1 MSFHAV
7 RVMCSMGLLWLLFGN
22 QPKHSLNPM
31 IYVWMAHH
39 TNKRFVTKFM
49 CCVLTV
55 IFQTIVKPAKKETS
69 NLKTIDM
76 TELSIYSFIIS
87 SVWLLYLFFVF
98 RNGRRVP
105 IIKWWSTLSTC
116 DYNLQKSRNVNSAM
130 TKLKKCSFP
139 WNSWEELNHVTW
151 CSTFTSSFI
160 SSFLFDLKSKKQ
172 SVI

>member
-1 MSFHAV
+1 
-7 RVMCSMGLLWLLFGN
+7 MGLLWLLFGN

-39 TNKRFVTKFM
+39 TNKRFVTKFL
-49 CCVLTV
+49 CCVLTA
-55 IFQTIVKPAKKETS
+55 IFQTIIKPEKKRNVKSEDNWYDWII
-69 NLKTIDM
+69 NL
-76 TELSIYSFIIS
+76 FIHHFFCLTF
-87 SVWLLYLFFVF
+87 VPLFVF

>member
-1 MSFHAV
+1 MFH
-7 RVMCSMGLLWLLFGN
+7 GT
-22 QPKHSLNPM
+22 SL
-31 IYVWMAHH
+31 
-39 TNKRFVTKFM
+39 T
-49 CCVLTV
+49 
-55 IFQTIVKPAKKETS
+55 
-69 NLKTIDM
+69 
-76 TELSIYSFIIS
+76 
-87 SVWLLYLFFVF
+87 SVWKPTKAQFEPYDLCMNGSSHKQKICHKIRVLRSNSDFSNNRKTSKKRNVKSEDNWYDWIINLIIHHFFCLTFVPLFVF

>member
-1 MSFHAV
+1 
-7 RVMCSMGLLWLLFGN
+7 MGLLWLLFGN

-39 TNKRFVTKFM
+39 TNKRFVTKFL
-49 CCVLTV
+49 CCVLTA
-55 IFQTIVKPAKKETS
+55 IFQTIIKPEKKRNVKSEDNWYDWII
-69 NLKTIDM
+69 NL
-76 TELSIYSFIIS
+76 FIHHFFCLTF
-87 SVWLLYLFFVF
+87 VPLFVF

-116 DYNLQKSRNVNSAM
+116 DYNLQKSRNVNSMM